1 MKTSIDK
8 LFFGKNIYTMVAEDD
23 KVEAIAVK
31 DGKIAKIAPSIAD
44 TAAEIIDA
52 AGLQVAP
59 GFIDSHSHSDS
70 AVYTGN
76 DCYNYIEQGVTTQI
90 AGQCGSSPAP
100 YHDEL
105 RLKSGLTPEQA
116 ALRRSEQRRLLDD
129 LADLAAEA
137 SISAESNEK
146 YVQTA

>member
-1 MKTSIDK
+1 MYDI
-8 LFFGKNIYTMVAEDD
+8 LIKNGQIVDGTGNPAYYGD
-23 KVEAIAVK
+23 IAVK
-31 DGKIAKIAPSIAD
+31 DGIIAKIAPSIEGE
-44 TAAEIIDA
+44 AARVIDA
-52 AGLQVAP
+52 TGLQVAP

-105 RLKSGLTPEQA
+105 RLKSGLTPEQVF
-116 ALRRSEQRRLLDD
+116 
-129 LADLAAEA
+129 
-137 SISAESNEK
+137 ISNEHILR
-146 YVQTA
+146 QSST